1 MIRENMA
8 LPEPPDDRDVLI
20 EELRAAVAARDNFIA
35 VASHELRNPMTPIVG
50 QVELL
55 LGRARRDGSSA
66 ATIAGLERLGVA
78 VSHYVRRATTLLE
91 ISRMN
96 AGRLVLEPT
105 DFDMAALVAHTTANY
120 EMLAA
125 RAGSVLRCDVQGPVT
140 GRWDQLATEQIIDN
154 LISNAVR
161 YGDGKPINVALIAD
175 GAGVTL
181 SVADAGAGIPPDD
194 QARIFAR
201 FEQAIGT
208 RRKSGGFGIGL
219 WLVRE
224 LTEAMG
230 GTIHVECAE
239 SGGSTFTVW
248 LPREM
253 RGVSGMERT
262 A

>member
-1 MIRENMA
+1 MA
-8 LPEPPDDRDVLI
+8 YPESAEDRDALI
-20 EELRAAVAARDNFIA
+20 EELRSAVAARDDFIA
-35 VASHELRNPMTPIVG
+35 IAAHELRNPMTPIVG

-55 LGRARRDGSSA
+55 LLRARRQGVSA
-66 ATIAGLERLGVA
+66 SIITALERLEIS
-78 VSHYVRRATTLLE
+78 VSHYVRRATALLE
-91 ISRMN
+91 ISRLN
-96 AGRLVLEPT
+96 AGMMALEPIT
-105 DFDMAALVAHTTANY
+105 FDMAAFVAEITANY

-125 RAGSVLRCDVQGPVT
+125 RAGSVLRCDLRGPVS
-140 GRWDQLATEQIIDN
+140 GVWDQLATEQIIDN
-154 LISNAVR
+154 LVSNAIR
-161 YGDGKPINVALIAD
+161 YGDGKPINIALVAD

-181 SVADAGAGIPPDD
+181 SVADTGVGIAADD
-194 QARIFAR
+194 QARIFDR
-201 FEQAIGT
+201 FEQAIGS

-230 GTIHVECAE
+230 GKIDVISAE

-253 RGVSGMERT
+253 KEPSRMEQI